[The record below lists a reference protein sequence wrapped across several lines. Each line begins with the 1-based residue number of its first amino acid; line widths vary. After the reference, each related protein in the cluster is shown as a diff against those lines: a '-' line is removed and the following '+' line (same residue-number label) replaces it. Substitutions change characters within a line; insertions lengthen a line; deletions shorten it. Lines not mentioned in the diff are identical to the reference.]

1 MLCIASKNLVN
12 IWLLCFKNLIHE
24 RALSQ
29 EPCRMYRNPGSVGD
43 KHFLLFKITSPGIH
57 QRVHFPPY

>member
-24 RALSQ
+24 RALSIF
-29 EPCRMYRNPGSVGD
+29 YRPD
-43 KHFLLFKITSPGIH
+43 RAKTPLHK
-57 QRVHFPPY
+57 

>member
-24 RALSQ
+24 RALFGGTA
-29 EPCRMYRNPGSVGD
+29 CFNIY
-43 KHFLLFKITSPGIH
+43 K
-57 QRVHFPPY
+57 